1 LTLSFFVNRESGFLP
16 LRTENTKGNS
26 KFCNRD
32 DRELERGNILLTASI
47 CPEVVELRVA
57 HRYAVLNLSP
67 TINGAQIF
75 KYCLSKVN
83 RKCNHIKTSNKF
95 NKINPCG

>member
-1 LTLSFFVNRESGFLP
+1 MNTESGFLP
-16 LRTENTKGNS
+16 LRTENTKGNY

-32 DRELERGNILLTASI
+32 DRELERGDILLTANT
-47 CPEVVELRVA
+47 CFEVVELRVA
-57 HRYAVLNLSP
+57 HRYAVLNLLP

-83 RKCNHIKTSNKF
+83 KKCSFIKT
-95 NKINPCG
+95 KINLIK